1 LDESPART
9 DVAAIYRAV
18 TDAVD
23 PERLVAETL
32 EFEPGAIRVA
42 GSLLPLS
49 DRGKLVVIAV
59 GKAAL
64 PMLLGAHRVLGER
77 IDASLA
83 VTKSGFA
90 RDAVIPPGADVY
102 EGEHP
107 VPGDGSVRA
116 GEAVLRVAEN
126 LTADDT
132 VLMLI
137 SGGGSALL
145 EAPVDGVTLDE
156 IAMTTDRLLAAG
168 ADIRALNA
176 VRRCLSRVKGGRL
189 AAAIAPARVVNL
201 VLSDVL
207 GNPLPVIAS
216 GPTVAPEPV
225 HTDVGRIVERLVGVG
240 GLPEAVAR
248 ALAADPGPASGS
260 LANVVTSVV
269 IADAAT
275 AATAA
280 AARARKLGYAPVILG
295 TDFQGEARE
304 FARFWC
310 TLARHAAT
318 EHGPFERPACLI
330 GAGEMTVTIR
340 GAGRGGRNT
349 EMALAAAL
357 EIDGIDGLVV
367 ASLATDGD
375 DGVSR
380 ASGGVVDGE
389 SAAGIRGAGI
399 DPQRLLDDNDSA
411 TALAAAGSLLESGP
425 TGTNVNDIYLAL
437 VT

>member
-9 DVAAIYRAV
+9 DVRAIYRAV
-18 TDAVD
+18 IEAVD
-23 PERLVAETL
+23 PEQLVRGAL
-32 EFEPGAIRVA
+32 ELEPGAIRIA
-42 GSLLPLS
+42 GDPVPIS

-64 PMLLGAHRVLGER
+64 PMLAGAHRALSKR
-77 IDASLA
+77 IDSSLA
-83 VTKSGFA
+83 VTKSGFS
-90 RDAVIPPGADVY
+90 RDAAIPPGADVY

-116 GEAVLRVAEN
+116 GEAVLRVAES

-145 EAPVDGVTLDE
+145 EAPVDGVSLGD
-156 IAMTTDRLLAAG
+156 IATTTDRLLAAG

-176 VRRCLSRVKGGRL
+176 VRRRLSRIKGGRL
-189 AAAIAPARVVNL
+189 AEAISPARVVNL

-216 GPTVAPEPV
+216 GPTVAPEDAV
-225 HTDVGRIVERLVGVG
+225 SDAGRIVERLVGG
-240 GLPEAVAR
+240 ELPEAVTR
-248 ALAADPGPASGS
+248 ALASDTAMATRSFE
-260 LANVVTSVV
+260 NVVTSVV

-275 AATAA
+275 AARAA
-280 AARARKLGYAPVILG
+280 AARARELGYSPVVFG

-310 TLARHAAT
+310 AVARHSAT
-318 EHGPFERPACLI
+318 EYGPFERPACLI
-330 GAGEMTVTIR
+330 GAGEMTVTVR
-340 GAGRGGRNT
+340 GSGRGGRNT

-357 EIDGIDGLVV
+357 EIDGVDGVVV

-389 SAAGIRGAGI
+389 SAETMRSSSI

-411 TALAAAGSLLESGP
+411 TALTAAGALLESGP
-425 TGTNVNDIYLAL
+425 TGTNVNDIYLTL